1 MSQTPEAIETPV
13 QPWIAHRLLAHLTK
27 AALVAWASVAVLALC
42 ALRPDHMLVERI
54 EFRGAERASEPALR
68 HLAGLENG
76 TTMWGV
82 DAAAIAA
89 GVSNHPWV
97 KSARV
102 HRSWPDR
109 VVVDVEEYV
118 PAAMLLS
125 GGLYYVD
132 AEGNVFMEARGE
144 DVDYPVITGI
154 DPELGDAHP
163 DLPRVAARD
172 ALKLVTAL
180 DEQGLVDVADVSE
193 VAFSPAR
200 GFTVVL
206 RHTLAARL
214 VFGLEDH
221 DRELGRLARL
231 LADGVDLSKPVLID
245 LAPERIAIVR
255 PLNPT
260 PSGT

>member
-27 AALVAWASVAVLALC
+27 AALVAWAGVAVLVIGVV
-42 ALRPDHMLVERI
+42 RPDHLLVERV
-54 EFRGAERASEPALR
+54 EFRGAERASAPALR
-68 HLAGLENG
+68 HLAGMENG

-82 DAAAIAA
+82 DTAAIAA
-89 GVSNHPWV
+89 GVERHPWV
-97 KSARV
+97 KNATV
-102 HRSWPDR
+102 HRSWPDG

-154 DPELGDAHP
+154 EPELGDAHP

-180 DEQGLVDVADVSE
+180 DERGLVDVADVSE
-193 VAFSPAR
+193 VSFSPAR
-200 GFTVVL
+200 GFTVML
-206 RHTLAARL
+206 RRSLAARL

-231 LADGVDLSKPVLID
+231 MDDGLDLQKPVLVD

-255 PLNPT
+255 PLHPQ
-260 PSGT
+260 PPVL

>member
-1 MSQTPEAIETPV
+1 MSNQPEAIETPI

-27 AALVAWASVAVLALC
+27 VALAAWAGVAVLVVVAV
-42 ALRPDHMLVERI
+42 RPDHLLVERI
-54 EFRGAERASEPALR
+54 EFRGAERASVPALR
-68 HLAGLENG
+68 HLAGMPNG
-76 TTMWGV
+76 TTIWGV

-89 GVSNHPWV
+89 GVERHPWV
-97 KSARV
+97 KDASVRRA
-102 HRSWPDR
+102 WPDR
-109 VVVDVEEYV
+109 VVVDVVEYV

-132 AEGNVFMEARGE
+132 ADGNRFMEARGE

-154 DPELGDAHP
+154 EPQLGEAHP

-172 ALKLVTAL
+172 ALKLVIAL
-180 DEQGLVDVADVSE
+180 DERGLVDLEDVSE

-206 RHTLAARL
+206 RHALAARL

-221 DRELGRLARL
+221 DRELARLARL
-231 LADGVDLSKPVLID
+231 VDDGLDLTDPVLVD
-245 LAPERIAIVR
+245 LAPARIAIVR
-255 PLNPT
+255 PLNPQ
-260 PSGT
+260 PPIL